1 MVTQDTPPQPL
12 SRMSPAFLPRR
23 ILNLATSSPAICPT
37 GDLAASTFPGFLRQE
52 LERPYP
58 STPTPPAQC
67 KCPLVPSAAVPGSW
81 SPDRL
86 LRRSH
91 LQASSVRLDW
101 VFCSPH
107 LSPRPRGKL
116 SRPRSAAQP
125 GFGLRRSI
133 FVCFF
138 LGASEGG
145 GRSWGC
151 AWAWRG
157 A

>member
-1 MVTQDTPPQPL
+1 MVTRDTPPQAL
-12 SRMSPAFLPRR
+12 SRMSPASLPGR

-37 GDLAASTFPGFLRQE
+37 GDLAASSFPGFLRQE

-58 STPTPPAQC
+58 TTPTPPVQC
-67 KCPLVPSAAVPGSW
+67 KFPLAPSAVPGSW

-116 SRPRSAAQP
+116 SRPRRAAQS

-133 FVCFF
+133 FVYFF

-145 GRSWGC
+145 GGSWGC
-151 AWAWRG
+151 AWARRG